1 MMQTLVVIPRQIAGV
16 DVFGFGWLL
25 AAWAVVAVG
34 LLAWSIRRHGWQ
46 AETRGRASI
55 LAVIGFA
62 IAFVVP
68 MISEP
73 YGLPIRGYG
82 VLLLIAVLSGVGL
95 SLVRARQVGVDPEII
110 LSLATWFFV
119 SGIIGARAFYV
130 IEYWDKFQEPT
141 LLETVAGMI
150 NLTQGGLVVYGSL
163 LAGGASLVVFVYK
176 YKLPGLA
183 LTDLVAPGVVLGVAL
198 GRIGC
203 FLNGCCYG
211 GLSDVPW
218 AVQFP
223 AGSPAY
229 VDQAQRGQLFV
240 HGLMFRGSGADP
252 AVVAEVEGDSPA
264 SFAGMAAGQRITAIN
279 GLPVG
284 SVEDAQLELFR
295 TFGVEKQVSI
305 QVAGD
310 PKAKTWTIAGAL
322 PRSRPVHPAQLY
334 SLIDGLLLCFFLLA
348 YEPYRRRDGELTAL
362 VLTIHPISR
371 FLLEVIR
378 VDESPVFHTG
388 LSISQNISI
397 AIFAGGVLL
406 WIYILR
412 RPPGLA
418 WLAAKAQ
425 HKPQPAFARTTAVP
439 AT

>member
-130 IEYWDKFQEPT
+130 IEYWDKFQKPT

-183 LTDLVAPGVVLGVAL
+183 LTA
-198 GRIGC
+198 
-203 FLNGCCYG
+203 
-211 GLSDVPW
+211 
-218 AVQFP
+218 
-223 AGSPAY
+223 
-229 VDQAQRGQLFV
+229 
-240 HGLMFRGSGADP
+240 
-252 AVVAEVEGDSPA
+252 A
-264 SFAGMAAGQRITAIN
+264 STTIWGM
-279 GLPVG
+279 
-284 SVEDAQLELFR
+284 
-295 TFGVEKQVSI
+295 
-305 QVAGD
+305 
-310 PKAKTWTIAGAL
+310 
-322 PRSRPVHPAQLY
+322 
-334 SLIDGLLLCFFLLA
+334 C
-348 YEPYRRRDGELTAL
+348 
-362 VLTIHPISR
+362 
-371 FLLEVIR
+371 
-378 VDESPVFHTG
+378 
-388 LSISQNISI
+388 
-397 AIFAGGVLL
+397 
-406 WIYILR
+406 
-412 RPPGLA
+412 
-418 WLAAKAQ
+418 
-425 HKPQPAFARTTAVP
+425 
-439 AT
+439 